1 MNYLKKA
8 GNICQTPLENRGVR
22 GACAAH
28 EWTDE
33 EALEGIPTLKTLPTP
48 RTHLTAVWKKGTRVW
63 VPVPDKNLES
73 WLPGFVYGPND
84 EQQDE
89 VVVSLQS
96 YGEELD
102 ETLIEAKNVRTVRSP
117 LPLFPTS
124 FGVGT
129 LAANPAFFI
138 SFARWTRSC
147 C

>member
-1 MNYLKKA
+1 M
-8 GNICQTPLENRGVR
+8 
-22 GACAAH
+22 
-28 EWTDE
+28 
-33 EALEGIPTLKTLPTP
+33 
-48 RTHLTAVWKKGTRVW
+48 W

-89 VVVSLQS
+89 VVVTLQS